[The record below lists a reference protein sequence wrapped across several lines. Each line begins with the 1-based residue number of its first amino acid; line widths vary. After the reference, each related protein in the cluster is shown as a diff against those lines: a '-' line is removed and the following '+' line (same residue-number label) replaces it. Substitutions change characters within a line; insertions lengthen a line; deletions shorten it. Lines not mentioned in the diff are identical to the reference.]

1 MKSLLTLF
9 SLLFLSLS
17 IFADETVP
25 EKPVETSL
33 QVFQHEERTIFAL
46 SYKNAPHWHTY
57 WKNPGD
63 AGLPTEIK
71 PENFKIKEYT
81 WPIPQRFI
89 EKGDILAY
97 GYDGSYTRFFEIS
110 SSQGQNLKLSS
121 NWLVCKHICI
131 PGKVEI
137 TATFD
142 GEKLTNVTPKDFNLE
157 NEELIKRLNALPK
170 KVAWPDDLDIV
181 LKKDREENRLIAYYN
196 FANPGGKS
204 LTRPLGMLTPFR
216 QELLDIQREKLYK
229 NAKGSL
235 FGKMSIAWDGEY
247 MDPVVPFPSNG
258 QFEKPVT
265 LSFLWQNPVSEEVS
279 VIEKSFTSFDLKGA
293 DDLEGLMAAMTFVKP
308 ISASEK
314 GDSGEEGS
322 EPKDSSTPVSTSFF
336 SMLLFAFVGGLILNV
351 MPCVLPVIS
360 LKLFGLVVHSD
371 ESRASILRHN
381 IFYTLGVLSTFLIL
395 SLSVLA
401 LKSTGENVGWGFQ
414 LQSPVFVSI
423 MIAVLFVFA
432 LNLFG
437 LYEFQT
443 PGGKVLGDVQIKKGN
458 AGDFF
463 SGVLAT
469 VLSTP
474 CSAPFLGTALT
485 FAFTSSSLEILLI
498 FQAIG
503 VGLAFPF
510 LMTGIF
516 PATIKFLP
524 KPGMWMEAV
533 KKFLGLTLLLTALW
547 LVDVFIS
554 LTNGNLPLMKL
565 NTGLLMLFFAF
576 YFQKHI
582 SKKKAWRIAYFIIAL
597 IPFYM
602 LYSAPM
608 SAPANANGNGGGDL
622 IREKNASGKILWE
635 KWSEKRMAEYQQ
647 AGETVFLDFT
657 AKWCFTCKVNEK
669 LVLDTKGFKELVEE
683 KNVKLLLGDWTKYDP
698 VIGAFLKKNGFV
710 GVPAYFIQKP
720 DGTLIKLGETITLS
734 KIREHL

>member
-1 MKSLLTLF
+1 
-9 SLLFLSLS
+9 
-17 IFADETVP
+17 
-25 EKPVETSL
+25 
-33 QVFQHEERTIFAL
+33 
-46 SYKNAPHWHTY
+46 
-57 WKNPGD
+57 
-63 AGLPTEIK
+63 
-71 PENFKIKEYT
+71 
-81 WPIPQRFI
+81 
-89 EKGDILAY
+89 
-97 GYDGSYTRFFEIS
+97 
-110 SSQGQNLKLSS
+110 
-121 NWLVCKHICI
+121 
-131 PGKVEI
+131 
-137 TATFD
+137 
-142 GEKLTNVTPKDFNLE
+142 
-157 NEELIKRLNALPK
+157 
-170 KVAWPDDLDIV
+170 
-181 LKKDREENRLIAYYN
+181 
-196 FANPGGKS
+196 
-204 LTRPLGMLTPFR
+204 
-216 QELLDIQREKLYK
+216 
-229 NAKGSL
+229 
-235 FGKMSIAWDGEY
+235 
-247 MDPVVPFPSNG
+247 
-258 QFEKPVT
+258 VT
-265 LSFLWQNPVSEEVS
+265 LSFLWQNPVSEEVQ
-279 VIEKSFTSFDLKGA
+279 VIEKSFSSFEQQGA
-293 DDLEGLMAAMTFVKP
+293 DELEALMASMTFVKP
-308 ISASEK
+308 VSASENTEDGGSPKEEK
-314 GDSGEEGS
+314 GDS
-322 EPKDSSTPVSTSFF
+322 KPVSTSFL

-381 IFYTLGVLSTFLIL
+381 IFYTLGVLSTFLVL
-395 SLSVLA
+395 SMSVLA

-485 FAFTSSSLEILLI
+485 FAFTSSTLEILLI

-510 LMTGIF
+510 LMTGLF

-524 KPGMWMEAV
+524 KPGLWMESV

-547 LVDVFIS
+547 LIDVFIS

-582 SKKKAWRIAYFIIAL
+582 SKKKAWRIVYFIVAL

-602 LYSAPM
+602 LYSAPL
-608 SAPANANGNGGGDL
+608 SAPVSANGNGGGDL
-622 IREKNASGKILWE
+622 IREKNASGKLLWE
-635 KWSEKRMAEYQQ
+635 KWSEKKMAEYQQ

-669 LVLDTKGFKELVEE
+669 LVLDTNGFKELIEE

-698 VIGAFLKKNGFV
+698 VIGDFLKKNGFV

>member
-1 MKSLLTLF
+1 MKSFISLLMLFFF
-9 SLLFLSLS
+9 SLGLT
-17 IFADETVP
+17 ADETVP
-25 EKPVETSL
+25 EKPVETAL
-33 QVFQHEERTIFAL
+33 QVFQHEGRTIFAL

-71 PENFKIKEYT
+71 PENFKIKEYS
-81 WPIPQRFI
+81 WPVPQRFI

-97 GYDGSYTRFFEIS
+97 GYDGSYTRFFELS
-110 SSQGQNLKLSS
+110 SSEGQNLKLSS

-131 PGKVEI
+131 PGKVDI

-142 GEKLTNVTPKDFNLE
+142 GEKLTQVSSKDFELE
-157 NEELIKRLNALPK
+157 REELINRLNALPK
-170 KVAWPDDLDIV
+170 KVAWPESLDMV
-181 LKKDREENRLIAYYN
+181 LKKGGEENSLVAYYN

-204 LTRPLGMLTPFR
+204 LKRPLGMLTPYR
-216 QELLDIQREKLYK
+216 QELLDIQREKLYR
-229 NAKGSL
+229 NSKGSL
-235 FGKMSIAWDGEY
+235 FGKMQIAWDGEY
-247 MDPVVPFPSNG
+247 MDPVVPFPKDG
-258 QFEKPVT
+258 TFEKPVT
-265 LSFLWQNPVSEEVS
+265 LSFLWQNPVSEEVAI
-279 VIEKSFTSFDLKGA
+279 IEKSFTSFEVKGA
-293 DDLEGLMAAMTFVKP
+293 EDLEALMASMTFVKP
-308 ISASEK
+308 LSGSDKSNAESESTE
-314 GDSGEEGS
+314 D
-322 EPKDSSTPVSTSFF
+322 KDSAAPVSTSFL

-381 IFYTLGVLSTFLIL
+381 VFYTLGVLSTFLIL

-414 LQSPVFVSI
+414 LQSPIFVSI

-443 PGGKVLGDVQIKKGN
+443 PGGKVLGDVEIKKGN

-485 FAFTSSSLEILLI
+485 FAFTSSTFEILLI

-510 LMTGIF
+510 LMTGFF
-516 PATIKFLP
+516 PSTIKFLP
-524 KPGMWMEAV
+524 KPGLWMESV

-547 LVDVFIS
+547 LIDVFIS

-582 SKKKAWRIAYFIIAL
+582 SKKKGWRIAYFIVAL

-602 LYSAPM
+602 LYSKPM
-608 SAPANANGNGGGDL
+608 TAPANASGNGGDL

-635 KWSEKRMAEYQQ
+635 KWSEKKMAEYQK

-669 LVLDTKGFKELVEE
+669 LVLDTNGFKELVEE

-734 KIREHL
+734 KIRENL